1 MSKSYF
7 ISDVHLGAAFCDR
20 RALEQRFV
28 SLLDRIREE
37 EADAVYLLGDIFDF
51 WYEYRYVIPR
61 GHTRALGALARLCD
75 SGVKVYFFRGN
86 HDVWVY
92 GYFERELGMTV
103 LEQPYVAEVDGKLCC
118 LGHGDGLGRTDTMF
132 RLIRWAFHNRTLQVL
147 FSALHP
153 RWAFG
158 LGYAWAGHSRKMK
171 SIPENAG
178 RYVFR
183 GEQEPLYHYA
193 EAFGREYKASHE
205 GRSIDYYIFGHY
217 HTPGTVKIPS
227 GGQMYVLGCWVDGG
241 EYAVLEN
248 GCLSIISAGSPDGS
262 ARQAPA
268 GSSRI

>member
-1 MSKSYF
+1 MPKYYF

-20 RALEQRFV
+20 NGLERRFV

-37 EADAVYLLGDIFDF
+37 RAEAVYLLGDIFDF

-92 GYFERELGMTV
+92 DYFEREIGMTV
-103 LEQPYVAEVDGKLCC
+103 LEQPYVTEIEGSIFC
-118 LGHGDGLGRTDTMF
+118 LGHGDGLGKTDMGF
-132 RLIRWAFHNRTLQVL
+132 RIIRWAFHNRFLQVI

-171 SIPENAG
+171 NAPDKME

-183 GEQEPLYHYA
+183 GKEEPLFRYA
-193 EAFGREYKASHE
+193 DAFGRDYRAAHG
-205 GRSIDYYIFGHY
+205 GRGIDYYIFGHY
-217 HTPGTVKIPS
+217 HTPGTVDIPS
-227 GGQMYVLGCWVDGG
+227 GGRMTILGCWVDGAV
-241 EYAVLEN
+241 YAVFGDGKLE
-248 GCLSIISAGSPDGS
+248 IISEVP
-262 ARQAPA
+262 QALNAPQVQA
-268 GSSRI
+268 DFSRR